1 MNDLKST
8 HDDSMQQ
15 LHQNSHEIK
24 RYLTHLQSHAFMA
37 KNCMH
42 TKDEELA
49 DEYFNKHEKTIQLI
63 SKLVD
68 DTFSQIY
75 ELIDKEKTPPSET

>member
-1 MNDLKST
+1 MNDRKSAV
-8 HDDSMQQ
+8 DINAQ

-37 KNCMH
+37 KTAMH
-42 TKDEELA
+42 AKDVNLA
-49 DEYFNKHEKTIQLI
+49 DEYFGKHDTTIQLV

-68 DTFSQIY
+68 DSFKQIY
-75 ELIDKEKTPPSET
+75 ELIDSEKSSSSKE